1 MSNNL
6 PTVRR
11 VVTHHTLGGI
21 SNIQNDSQVV
31 FQPTSLVP
39 GANIAPIWRTL
50 DGLPTGNNNTFDDGA
65 KRQINPQEN
74 FGLTPTNGSNAQIT
88 ELAPGA
94 ITPNHRTSSLDY
106 NILLAGELVL
116 VMEDGSE
123 TKLTQPGDSVIMKGG
138 MHLWKNPSTTQW
150 CRWVTVL
157 IPADPVV
164 IDGNALPPMF
174 K

>member
-11 VVTHHTLGGI
+11 VVTQHTLGGI
-21 SNIQNDSQVV
+21 SNIQSDSQVV

-39 GANIAPIWRTL
+39 GANFAPIWRTL
-50 DGLPTGNNNTFDDGA
+50 DGLPTGNNNTSDDGA

-88 ELAPGA
+88 GGTGSGA

-106 NILLAGELVL
+106 NILLAWRTSSCHGRR
-116 VMEDGSE
+116 
-123 TKLTQPGDSVIMKGG
+123 K
-138 MHLWKNPSTTQW
+138 
-150 CRWVTVL
+150 
-157 IPADPVV
+157 
-164 IDGNALPPMF
+164 
-174 K
+174 